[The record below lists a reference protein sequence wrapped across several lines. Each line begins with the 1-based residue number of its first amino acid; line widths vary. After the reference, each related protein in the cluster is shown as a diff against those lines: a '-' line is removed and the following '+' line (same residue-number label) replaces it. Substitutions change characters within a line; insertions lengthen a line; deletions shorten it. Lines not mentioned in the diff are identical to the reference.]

1 MLPGTT
7 IAPDPWAPA
16 PCGLFFCRGL
26 RKDRIVEAA
35 GFTSGNAGAVE
46 KRARILYSILL
57 VAAVAVIAFSVI
69 GIAAMMGWIA
79 AG

>member
-1 MLPGTT
+1 M
-7 IAPDPWAPA
+7 
-16 PCGLFFCRGL
+16 
-26 RKDRIVEAA
+26 EAA

-46 KRARILYSILL
+46 KRARILYFLLL

>member
-1 MLPGTT
+1 
-7 IAPDPWAPA
+7 
-16 PCGLFFCRGL
+16 
-26 RKDRIVEAA
+26 
-35 GFTSGNAGAVE
+35 VE
-46 KRARILYSILL
+46 KRARILYSLLL

>member
-1 MLPGTT
+1 M
-7 IAPDPWAPA
+7 
-16 PCGLFFCRGL
+16 
-26 RKDRIVEAA
+26 EAA
-35 GFTSGNAGAVE
+35 GLTSGNAGAVE

-57 VAAVAVIAFSVI
+57 VAAVAVIAISVI